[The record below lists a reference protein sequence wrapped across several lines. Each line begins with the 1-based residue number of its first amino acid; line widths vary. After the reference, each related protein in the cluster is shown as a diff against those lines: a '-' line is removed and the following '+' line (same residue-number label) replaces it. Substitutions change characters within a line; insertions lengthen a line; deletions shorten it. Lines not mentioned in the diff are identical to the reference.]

1 MSAGAD
7 VVIHSV
13 HKTLP
18 ALTQTAILHIQ
29 GRLADRERIRHFL
42 SVYQSSSPSY
52 VLMASIDACVDLL
65 ERKGTE
71 LFRKHVKGLSAF
83 RESCRDLKTLY
94 LAGDDMAAGYLAETA
109 GREPEGNGQAAGA
122 CDFDRSKLLIS
133 ARRTGLSGSRLSK
146 LFLERYH
153 LQMEMSGPDYVV
165 GIASIADTEEGF
177 SRLSRALHELA
188 RGYAGCREK
197 TGRFPGAAATP
208 RLPLVP
214 AVSASAEREKELC
227 SFSAAAGG
235 IAAAYVYLYP
245 PGIPLLVPGERI
257 TEEAVCRIGEWLEAG
272 FAVHGLREGREL
284 PIVRER

>member
-29 GRLADRERIRHFL
+29 GRLVDRERIRGFL

-71 LFRKHVKGLSAF
+71 LFREHVKGLSAF

-109 GREPEGNGQAAGA
+109 GREPEGNG
-122 CDFDRSKLLIS
+122 
-133 ARRTGLSGSRLSK
+133 
-146 LFLERYH
+146 
-153 LQMEMSGPDYVV
+153 
-165 GIASIADTEEGF
+165 
-177 SRLSRALHELA
+177 RALAPVIL
-188 RGYAGCREK
+188 
-197 TGRFPGAAATP
+197 TG
-208 RLPLVP
+208 
-214 AVSASAEREKELC
+214 AS
-227 SFSAAAGG
+227 F
-235 IAAAYVYLYP
+235 
-245 PGIPLLVPGERI
+245 
-257 TEEAVCRIGEWLEAG
+257 
-272 FAVHGLREGREL
+272 
-284 PIVRER
+284 